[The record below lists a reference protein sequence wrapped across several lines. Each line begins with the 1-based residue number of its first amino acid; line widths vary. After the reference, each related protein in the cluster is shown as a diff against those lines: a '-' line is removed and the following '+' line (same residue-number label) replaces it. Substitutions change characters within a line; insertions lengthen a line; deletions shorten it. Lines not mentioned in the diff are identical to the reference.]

1 VAGACELQQLLPQR
15 VGPAARHAV
24 AFARS
29 ASLVAVATRLPV
41 GLADRGGWGDTVLP
55 LPEGTTDW
63 HDVITDTAVDGAAP
77 RLSDLLSRYP
87 VALLVRPA

>member
-1 VAGACELQQLLPQR
+1 
-15 VGPAARHAV
+15 V

-41 GLADRGGWGDTVLP
+41 GLAARGGWGDTVLP

-63 HDVITDTAVDGAAP
+63 HDVITDTPVDGAAP
-77 RLSDLLSRYP
+77 RLADVLSRYP

>member
-1 VAGACELQQLLPQR
+1 VFEGYRPVPAS
-15 VGPAARHAV
+15 GPAAEHAV

-29 ASLVAVATRLPV
+29 DSLVAVATRLPA
-41 GLADRGGWGDTVLP
+41 GLAAGGGWEDTVLP
-55 LPEGTTDW
+55 LPGAAADW

-77 RLSDLLSRYP
+77 RLESLLDRYP